1 MLFQAI
7 QNSGVILSGAAGG
20 VEWISPPAGDDQLFI
35 VLRPVPPP
43 FSRCEKAKQLLYET
57 NLSVSVVGAAVGYV
71 SSAHFSHLFKKMTG
85 IAPSDWHAP
94 DLFSIKDPIDFTG
107 LM

>member
-1 MLFQAI
+1 MTEETAPPSTF
-7 QNSGVILSGAAGG
+7 NSEFLIFSVIAYS
-20 VEWISPPAGDDQLFI
+20 DD
-35 VLRPVPPP
+35 VVPPP

-57 NLSVSVVGAAVGYV
+57 NLSVSEVGAAVGYV

-85 IAPSDWHAP
+85 IAPSDWRAP